1 MNTSKSENKNININK
16 NDICFKSKMPTIA
29 GSNATSAAKLKVRS
43 HPIIDIHS
51 HILPKMDDG
60 SSSSAMSIQMLVLA
74 ARQGVT
80 HMAATP
86 HFYPQQNSPKEFL
99 ARRAKCRARL
109 EEAIDEAY
117 FYHKLPEDIALPKL
131 FFGAETAFFP
141 GISNVERLDKLCIQG
156 TNVLLLEMPFCAWSP
171 RMLDEV
177 ENISRHGISII
188 IAHLERFYRY
198 QTDRHIIPALL
209 DMPVTIQ
216 VNAEDLLSW
225 TKRRKI
231 LKMFSSGTAQILGSD
246 CHNLDNRRPNL
257 GDGRA
262 VLSRKL
268 GPQILEDIDRTAAA
282 LLNIRY

>member
-1 MNTSKSENKNININK
+1 MNTSRSENKNTN
-16 NDICFKSKMPTIA
+16 
-29 GSNATSAAKLKVRS
+29 S

-60 SSSSAMSIQMLVLA
+60 SSSSAMSVKMLTLA

-86 HFYPQQNSPKEFL
+86 HFYPQQNSPAEFL
-99 ARRAKCRARL
+99 ARRAKCRVRL

-117 FYHKLPEDIALPKL
+117 SYHKVPKEIALPEL
-131 FFGAETAFFP
+131 FFGAEVAFFP
-141 GISNVERLDKLCIQG
+141 GISNIEHLDKLCILG
-156 TNVLLLEMPFCAWSP
+156 TNVMLLEMPFCAWSP
-171 RMLDEV
+171 RILDEV

-216 VNAEDLLSW
+216 VNAEGLLTW
-225 TKRRKI
+225 TKRCKI

-246 CHNLDNRRPNL
+246 CHNLDDRRPNL
-257 GDGRA
+257 GEARA
-262 VLSRKL
+262 VLSQKL
-268 GPQILEDIDRTAAA
+268 DPQILVDIDHTSAV
-282 LLNIRY
+282 LLNIRH